1 MKRSEINAAIAQ
13 AIDLIRANRWSLP
26 PWGQWRAPQFAA
38 APDTARFLRDHQ
50 MGWDVT
56 DFGSGD
62 FARRGLTLFC
72 VRNGRQDEADGKPYA
87 EKLLI
92 VGEDQETPVHR
103 HRIKMEDIINRAG
116 GVLTLEFSHCD
127 HDGKPT
133 DAQVTVSVDGVPR
146 TLRPWERLCLE
157 PGESVTIER
166 GVYHRFY
173 GEKGKGLVLAGEV
186 GQVNDDHT
194 DNYFLEPIGRFAEI
208 DEDEPPLRP
217 LWNEIAA

>member
-1 MKRSEINAAIAQ
+1 MKRSEINAAIVR
-13 AIDLIRANRWSLP
+13 AIDLIKANRWSLP
-26 PWGQWRAPQFAA
+26 PCGHWGASEFAA
-38 APDTARFLRDHQ
+38 AADTARFLRDHQ

-72 VRNGRQDEADGKPYA
+72 VRNRRQNEPNGKPYA

-103 HRIKMEDIINRAG
+103 HRVKMEDIINRAG
-116 GVLTLEFSHCD
+116 GILTLEFAQSD
-127 HDGKPT
+127 RDGKPT
-133 DAQVTVSVDGVPR
+133 DAPVTVSVDGVPR
-146 TLRPWERLCLE
+146 TLRPWEKLRLE

-173 GEKGKGLVLAGEV
+173 GEKGKGLVLVGEV
-186 GQVNDDHT
+186 SQVNDDHL
-194 DNYFLEPIGRFAEI
+194 DNYFLEPIGRFARI